1 MSIASRSMMKR
12 INDYKSLKNI
22 LAQDSRLIRLPA
34 KGKAVFIG
42 DTHGDFEATEKVFDR
57 YFQPGYVLI
66 FLGDY
71 VDRGDY
77 SRKNI
82 DFLLGKKREAPE
94 QVFLLMGNHEGYSLL
109 PFAPADFWES
119 LSLEEERSFTEVF
132 QYLSFAAVTENGI
145 IAVHGVPPD
154 VKALDEI
161 DDIELASEQWH
172 QVTWGDFVEMPG
184 DFLGNYRGR
193 PVYGKDYFKRTM
205 NKLGRTV
212 LIRSHQPY
220 IDPVIFNKFCLTLMT
235 SHAYKPERII
245 AIADLENPTIKTVDD
260 LEIIEV

>member
-1 MSIASRSMMKR
+1 MSIVSRFTMKHM
-12 INDYKSLKNI
+12 NDYESFKNT
-22 LAQDSRLIRLPA
+22 LARDSRLIRLPRQ
-34 KGKAVFIG
+34 GKAVFIG

-71 VDRGDY
+71 VDRGDH

-82 DFLLGKKREAPE
+82 DFLLEKKREAPE

-109 PFAPADFWES
+109 PFFPADFWES

-132 QYLSFAAVTENGI
+132 RYLSFAAVTDNGI

-154 VKALDEI
+154 VNALDEI
-161 DDIELASEQWH
+161 DDIELVSEQWH
-172 QVTWGDFVEMPG
+172 QVTWGDFEEMPG

-193 PVYGKDYFKRTM
+193 PVYGEDYFKRTM
-205 NKLGRTV
+205 NKLKRTV

-220 IDPVIFNKFCLTLMT
+220 IEPVIFNKFCLTLMT

-245 AIADLENPTIKTVDD
+245 AIADLEKPTIKTVDD
-260 LEIIEV
+260 LEILEI